1 MFKWLWEGRKQ
12 MLRINESS
20 PIPIYLQIVEEIRLM
35 ILGKTFATD
44 DRLPSI
50 RQIAADLK
58 VNPNTVAKAFQELEN
73 RGLIYFRRGQG
84 AFVAKISEEDQKMR
98 IIEDLNRKFG
108 QVIKSAMEMGLG
120 HDEIK
125 KLFEKALNS
134 CEIKEGN

>member
-1 MFKWLWEGRKQ
+1 

>member
-1 MFKWLWEGRKQ
+1 

-108 QVIKSAMEMGLG
+108 QDIKSAMEMGLG

-125 KLFEKALNS
+125 KLFEKALIS

>member
-1 MFKWLWEGRKQ
+1 

-20 PIPIYLQIVEEIRLM
+20 TIPIYLQIVEEIRLM